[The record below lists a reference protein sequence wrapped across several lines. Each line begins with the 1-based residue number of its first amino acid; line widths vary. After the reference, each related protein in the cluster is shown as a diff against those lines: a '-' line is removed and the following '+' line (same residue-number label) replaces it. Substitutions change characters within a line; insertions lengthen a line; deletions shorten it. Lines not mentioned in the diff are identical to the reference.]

1 MKYKVG
7 DKVRIVRD
15 TIFNDKYHVGDVC
28 EVKRI
33 DSNGLIELAMAGGGG
48 QYVSPGNYGY
58 IEKVEENTMKYKVG
72 GKAVVRE
79 WDDMA
84 KEYGVDSDGVIK
96 NGFVRSMRKYCGKTV
111 TIIGAEISHYY
122 VDDDYWLFTD
132 EMLKPA
138 ADTTLIIEHHG
149 RTTVAHIGKTYGVAR
164 CNPDDKY
171 DAMTGDILAVQRLYA
186 KKKIIGTNTGKCY
199 GIVGIPSPFKDVN
212 GNPLKV
218 GDCVNVNGHHRSFI
232 ACNEEYGFFVMGWGL
247 SGENFNFPLRK
258 VDDYDHEYYPNF
270 KVIPCQ
276 Q

>member
-7 DKVRIVRD
+7 DKV
-15 TIFNDKYHVGDVC
+15 K
-28 EVKRI
+28 
-33 DSNGLIELAMAGGGG
+33 
-48 QYVSPGNYGY
+48 
-58 IEKVEENTMKYKVG
+58 
-72 GKAVVRE
+72 VRE

-84 KEYGVDSDGVIK
+84 KEFGVYGDGFLVVLS
-96 NGFVRSMRKYCGKTV
+96 NSCFFRLMRKYCGKTM
-111 TIIGAEISHYY
+111 TIRAVKGDYYLIG
-122 VDDDYWLFTD
+122 DDKDWWHFTD
-132 EMLKPA
+132 EMFESPC
-138 ADTTLIIEHHG
+138 LIIEHHG
-149 RTTVAHIGKTYGVAR
+149 RTTVAHIGKRYGVTR
-164 CNPDDKY
+164 CNPSDEY
-171 DAMTGDILAVQRLYA
+171 DAMTGDILAVRRLYA

>member
-7 DKVRIVRD
+7 DKV
-15 TIFNDKYHVGDVC
+15 K
-28 EVKRI
+28 
-33 DSNGLIELAMAGGGG
+33 
-48 QYVSPGNYGY
+48 
-58 IEKVEENTMKYKVG
+58 
-72 GKAVVRE
+72 VRE

-84 KEYGVDSDGVIK
+84 KEFSVYGNGDIRGIGVYFFAK
-96 NGFVRSMRKYCGKTV
+96 SMKKLCGKTV
-111 TIIGAEISHYY
+111 TIKKVHAYGYEINEINDAYS
-122 VDDDYWLFTD
+122 FTD
-132 EMLKPA
+132 EMFESPC
-138 ADTTLIIEHHG
+138 LIIEHHG
-149 RTTVAHIGKTYGVAR
+149 RTTVAHIGKRYGVAR
-164 CNPDDKY
+164 CNPSDEY
-171 DAMTGDILAVQRLYA
+171 DAMTGDILAVRRLYA

-218 GDCVNVNGHHRSFI
+218 GDCVNANGHHRSFI